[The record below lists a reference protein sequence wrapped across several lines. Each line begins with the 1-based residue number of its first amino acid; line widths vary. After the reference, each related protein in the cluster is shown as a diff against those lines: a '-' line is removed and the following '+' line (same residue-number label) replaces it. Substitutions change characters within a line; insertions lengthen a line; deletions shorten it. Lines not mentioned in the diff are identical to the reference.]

1 MPVKIARSAPRPSF
15 GLPELLVAIHTS
27 RQSCCQAGKARIFRQ
42 FGRHPGNPETMAH
55 SESSD
60 HKIRHG
66 HTPAGPRIDVGSQ
79 EAHRAYS
86 GFSFSMSTT

>member
-1 MPVKIARSAPRPSF
+1 MPVKIARSAPRPLF

-86 GFSFSMSTT
+86 GFSMSTT